1 MPRARKQTPEM
12 LPSLWTS
19 PAAVVFLTDE
29 AAADLPAATE
39 RFVGWLH
46 RPGNDIRLAA
56 EVATAAY
63 FFAGL
68 RFTVAELEPLRARIQ
83 PLMDD
88 SILYQA
94 TIRRGVELGLA
105 AARAETG
112 NQHTR
117 GNIVELGRDRFGP
130 VPGGVED
137 ALGTVT
143 DLDRLRRMLVR
154 VPLAAGWD
162 DVLAT
167 P

>member
-39 RFVGWLH
+39 RFVAWLQ
-46 RPGNDIRLAA
+46 RPGNDIRLVA

-68 RFTVAELEPLRARIQ
+68 RFTVAELEPLRARVQ

-88 SILYQA
+88 SILYQ
-94 TIRRGVELGLA
+94 TMFRRGVELGLA
-105 AARAETG
+105 GVRAEAD
-112 NQHTR
+112 NQYTCGHIFLV
-117 GNIVELGRDRFGP
+117 GGERFGAAP
-130 VPGGVED
+130 PAAEAAVQ
-137 ALGTVT
+137 AVT
-143 DLDRLRRMLVR
+143 DPDRLKRMLVR
-154 VPLAAGWD
+154 VLTAAGWD